1 MQNRNFR
8 NVFTALVNGSTSEM
22 QDCGK
27 TERGR
32 LLNMCV
38 IVFFPPFP
46 RCERECRVAL
56 GCPRERRLK
65 RQSQLPH
72 RAPARSKSQAQ
83 PSWAEGPGTGPGSS
97 RSPIGLFFQLLS
109 PAQGGPGIMLG
120 VCLEKAEPRLGRMG

>member
-1 MQNRNFR
+1 MHNTETLEMF
-8 NVFTALVNGSTSEM
+8 FIDLLNGFTSEM

-27 TERGR
+27 TGRGR
-32 LLNMCV
+32 SLNMCV

-72 RAPARSKSQAQ
+72 RAPARKQI
-83 PSWAEGPGTGPGSS
+83 PGPALVGGGAATGPGSS
-97 RSPIGLFFQLLS
+97 RSPIGPFFQLLS
-109 PAQGGPGIMLG
+109 PAQGGPGS
-120 VCLEKAEPRLGRMG
+120 CWEFA